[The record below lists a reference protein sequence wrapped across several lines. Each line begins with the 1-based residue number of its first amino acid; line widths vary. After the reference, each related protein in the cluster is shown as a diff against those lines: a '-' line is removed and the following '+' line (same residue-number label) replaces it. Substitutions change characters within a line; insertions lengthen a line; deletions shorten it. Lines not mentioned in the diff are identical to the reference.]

1 MSRKVG
7 LRGASM
13 VEKSGF
19 RKWLP
24 LAVLALTLFI
34 IVLDTTIINVSIRN
48 IIGDL
53 HTNLKAVQWVITGYS
68 LVLAAFTITG
78 GRLGDIF
85 GRKRMFMI
93 GAVIFAVGSLLAS
106 RAHSAAW
113 LFLSV
118 AVVEGTG
125 AAIMLPSTA
134 SLLLSE
140 YRGKDR
146 AIAFGVYGAVA
157 GAAATIGPVLGGY
170 LTTNYSWRWNYLIN
184 PLVVLLLLA
193 GSFAISEAQERQ
205 RHVPDVVSI
214 LCSAIGLAGVVYGII
229 ESSTYGWIKAK
240 QPYEILG
247 QQHDLH
253 GLSVSIFAILL
264 GFLFLVLFI
273 WRQASLERRQKMPL
287 VSLILFRNGQ
297 FMSGT
302 TTLMV
307 SVIAQFG
314 LVFALPVFFQG
325 LLGKDAFH
333 SGLAFLP
340 FSLAI
345 LVAAPISGILAG
357 KANVPSRWLI
367 QLGLACSIVGS
378 LLLHQELT
386 ATSTVATFIP
396 GLAIFGLGFGL
407 AFSQLANVTLS
418 AVSVQQAGEASG
430 VNNTFRQIGSSLGQA
445 LIGALLISTLATQ
458 LHKDV
463 SASVVIPAITKAQVT
478 SVTASS
484 AESLGTSNA
493 REATLPPQVAKEV
506 LRIRSDAIVHGARV
520 AMLATSIAAAL
531 SLLLSTRLPKRAAI
545 HGEDIEP
552 GVKHAK
558 A

>member
-1 MSRKVG
+1 MT
-7 LRGASM
+7 
-13 VEKSGF
+13 EKSGF

-106 RAHSAAW
+106 RAHSAAG

-118 AVVEGTG
+118 AVVEGAG

-134 SLLLSE
+134 SLILSE

-157 GAAATIGPVLGGY
+157 GAAATIGPVVGGY

-193 GSFAISEAQERQ
+193 GSFAISEAYERQ
-205 RHVPDVVSI
+205 RHIPDIVSI

-229 ESSTYGWIKAK
+229 ESSTYGWIKTKA
-240 QPYEILG
+240 PYELLG
-247 QQHDLH
+247 QRYGLH
-253 GLSVSIFAILL
+253 GLSVSIFAIFL
-264 GFLFLVLFI
+264 GLVFLVLFV
-273 WRQASLERRQKMPL
+273 WRQASLERRKKMPL
-287 VSLILFRNGQ
+287 VSLLLFRNSQ

-302 TTLMV
+302 TTLMM

-345 LVAAPISGILAG
+345 LIAAPVSGVLAG

-367 QLGLACSIVGS
+367 QIGLICSIVGA
-378 LLLHQELT
+378 LLLHQELA

-396 GLAIFGLGFGL
+396 GLAMFGLGFGL
-407 AFSQLANVTLS
+407 AFSQLANITLS

-430 VNNTFRQIGSSLGQA
+430 VNNTFRQIGSSIGQA

-463 SASVVIPAITKAQVT
+463 SASVVIPVSAKAQVT

-484 AESLGTSNA
+484 AESLGTSGA
-493 REATLPPQVAKEV
+493 REAPLSLQVAKEV
-506 LRIRSDAIVHGARV
+506 LRIRNDAIVHGARV

-545 HGEDIEP
+545 HGEDIES
-552 GVKHAK
+552 GVEHAK